1 MGKETKRRQQR
12 SPPSL
17 AHVAIEKP
25 SLETASAFYSSMAII
40 MDDIDDEDGPD
51 VNSLSTDELR
61 KEVARGESKL
71 RNPNFVDKAP
81 DEVVAKEREK
91 LDDHRSQ
98 QARLEEQMEKIKYL

>member
-1 MGKETKRRQQR
+1 M
-12 SPPSL
+12 
-17 AHVAIEKP
+17 
-25 SLETASAFYSSMAII
+25 
-40 MDDIDDEDGPD
+40 
-51 VNSLSTDELR
+51 
-61 KEVARGESKL
+61 ARGESKL